1 MAKKKP
7 KPPAEKKIEPQ
18 AEKKP
23 LDREQLS
30 SYQPKNSLLE
40 SMKMVTDPTLNSLF
54 ELAKNTNSFVVTAAN
69 PLKNNVLP
77 SISKQ
82 KNN

>member
-1 MAKKKP
+1 MSKKKSE
-7 KPPAEKKIEPQ
+7 KPEG
-18 AEKKP
+18 KKP

-54 ELAKNTNSFVVTAAN
+54 ELAKNTNSFVVPAAN

-77 SISKQ
+77 GLSKQ